1 LKNIKKYD
9 KNHMGGVNDMLPFE
23 AIAISIEKY
32 GVFFNIEKFQTSVL
46 VRFESITNDSILK
59 VSNFQ
64 AIGKKHKILVGS
76 KYKILIDSIDDVKG
90 KINAKLVV

>member
-1 LKNIKKYD
+1 
-9 KNHMGGVNDMLPFE
+9 
-23 AIAISIEKY
+23 
-32 GVFFNIEKFQTSVL
+32 L